1 MSPPGRDEYQDFDDE
16 DTIVLAV
23 PEPEFANTRTTED
36 EKIEAI
42 KKWVLGRE
50 DWEEEERQEQPRGL
64 AYALWTLVQI
74 LIPLIFPG
82 FHKSAK
88 KVTYFVLKNLK
99 FVFGFSEPREWK

>member
-50 DWEEEERQEQPRGL
+50 D
-64 AYALWTLVQI
+64 
-74 LIPLIFPG
+74 
-82 FHKSAK
+82 
-88 KVTYFVLKNLK
+88 
-99 FVFGFSEPREWK
+99 

>member
-1 MSPPGRDEYQDFDDE
+1 LHLVLAVKASSHITTTTPTEMKSSLRTLYALRFLQLYSFQGQTLQQTLLRMSPPGRDEYQDFDDE

-50 DWEEEERQEQPRGL
+50 D
-64 AYALWTLVQI
+64 
-74 LIPLIFPG
+74 
-82 FHKSAK
+82 
-88 KVTYFVLKNLK
+88 
-99 FVFGFSEPREWK
+99 